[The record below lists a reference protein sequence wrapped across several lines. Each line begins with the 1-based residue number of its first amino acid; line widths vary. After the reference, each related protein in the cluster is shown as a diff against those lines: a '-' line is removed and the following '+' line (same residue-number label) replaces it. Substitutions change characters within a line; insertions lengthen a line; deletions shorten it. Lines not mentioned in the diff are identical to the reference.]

1 MLETQISFSEQFEE
15 WTLGDHAPFPTRSEL
30 YHMLPA
36 GLGMSFIESLTSYI
50 ARLAESHCLTTRSLV
65 VQKFFPSLG
74 RSYLSRQRGH
84 ESITAFW
91 KDTPTL
97 NGANI
102 WDEQKVV
109 SPPEELASQVTRVLM
124 SGEAQALPAFPLK

>member
-1 MLETQISFSEQFEE
+1 MLETQIPFSEQFEE

-30 YHMLPA
+30 YHILPA
-36 GLGMSFIESLTSYI
+36 GLGTSFIESLTSYI
-50 ARLAESHCLTTRSLV
+50 ACLAKSHCLTTRSLV

-74 RSYLSRQRGH
+74 RSYLSGQRGH
-84 ESITAFW
+84 DSITAFW

-109 SPPEELASQVTRVLM
+109 SPPEELAGQVTRVLI
-124 SGEAQALPAFPLK
+124 SGVAQALPAFPLK

>member
-1 MLETQISFSEQFEE
+1 MDARQSRVFPDEE
-15 WTLGDHAPFPTRSEL
+15 RALSYAARGPGNLLYREPDEL
-30 YHMLPA
+30 YRSPCREPL
-36 GLGMSFIESLTSYI
+36 
-50 ARLAESHCLTTRSLV
+50 LTTRSLV

-74 RSYLSRQRGH
+74 RSYLSGQRGH
-84 ESITAFW
+84 DSITAFW

-109 SPPEELASQVTRVLM
+109 SPPEELASQVTSVLIR
-124 SGEAQALPAFPLK
+124 GLAQALPAFPLK

>member
-1 MLETQISFSEQFEE
+1 MLETQIPFSEQFEE

-30 YHMLPA
+30 LPA
-36 GLGMSFIESLTSYI
+36 GLGTSFIESLTSYI

-74 RSYLSRQRGH
+74 RSYLSGQRGH
-84 ESITAFW
+84 DSIAAFW

-102 WDEQKVV
+102 WNEQKVV
-109 SPPEELASQVTRVLM
+109 SPPEELASQVTRVLI
-124 SGEAQALPAFPLK
+124 SGVAQALPAFPLK

>member
-36 GLGMSFIESLTSYI
+36 GLGTSFIESLTSYI

-74 RSYLSRQRGH
+74 RSYLSGQRGH
-84 ESITAFW
+84 DSITAFW

-97 NGANI
+97 NRANI
-102 WDEQKVV
+102 WNEQKVV
-109 SPPEELASQVTRVLM
+109 SPPEELASQVTSVLIR
-124 SGEAQALPAFPLK
+124 GLVQALPAFPLK

>member
-15 WTLGDHAPFPTRSEL
+15 WTLGDHTPFPTRSEL
-30 YHMLPA
+30 YHILPA
-36 GLGMSFIESLTSYI
+36 GLGTSFIESLTSYI
-50 ARLAESHCLTTRSLV
+50 ARLAESHCLTTRTLV

-74 RSYLSRQRGH
+74 RSYLSGQRGH
-84 ESITAFW
+84 DSITAFW

-109 SPPEELASQVTRVLM
+109 SPPEELASQVTSVLIRDL
-124 SGEAQALPAFPLK
+124 AQALLAFPPK